1 MVDWKFFLH
10 PLRTPKF
17 FTTQN
22 LASTPK
28 RFSQQELVETNLF
41 VVSNVKDPFNQ
52 RGETLANFFDEGL
65 LSSMS
70 YNHIS
75 PRRYFIVSAGDF
87 CMSFD
92 RRYTENSEADTIAPL
107 HNCLS
112 YPREPFA
119 TITRLKRYHHAELW
133 TQRYIIVCD

>member
-1 MVDWKFFLH
+1 MDFFWLVGIASFIH
-10 PLRTPKF
+10 LRTPKIF
-17 FTTQN
+17 STQN
-22 LASTPK
+22 LAFTPK

-41 VVSNVKDPFNQ
+41 VVPNVEDPFKQ
-52 RGETLANFFDEGL
+52 RGEALAIFFDEGL

-75 PRRYFIVSAGDF
+75 PIRYIIVSAGDF

-107 HNCLS
+107 YNCLS
-112 YPREPFA
+112 YPRESFA
-119 TITRLKRYHHAELW
+119 TITR
-133 TQRYIIVCD
+133 

>member
-1 MVDWKFFLH
+1 MVGGSYLLH
-10 PLRTPKF
+10 PLRTPKIF
-17 FTTQN
+17 STQN
-22 LASTPK
+22 LAFTPK
-28 RFSQQELVETNLF
+28 RFSQQELVEIDLF
-41 VVSNVKDPFNQ
+41 VVPNVKDPFKQ
-52 RGETLANFFDEGL
+52 RSEALEIFFDEGL

-75 PRRYFIVSAGDF
+75 PRRYIIVSAGDF

-112 YPREPFA
+112 YPRESFA
-119 TITRLKRYHHAELW
+119 TITR
-133 TQRYIIVCD
+133 

>member
-1 MVDWKFFLH
+1 MVGGNYFLH
-10 PLRTPKF
+10 PLRTPKIS
-17 FTTQN
+17 TTQH
-22 LASTPK
+22 LAPTHK

-75 PRRYFIVSAGDF
+75 PRRYIIVSAGDF

-92 RRYTENSEADTIAPL
+92 RRYTENSEADTTAPL

-112 YPREPFA
+112 YPRESFA
-119 TITRLKRYHHAELW
+119 MITRLKRYHHAELW
-133 TQRYIIVCD
+133 TQRDIIVFD